1 MNREQGRRNR
11 QDQQEKHRARDY
23 DYEGERLEEFRFL
36 FERVPQAA
44 QAEHPPL
51 PALVEYAR
59 GLRPAGID
67 PQGWETH
74 AISAHVALCSACR
87 RKLNGIRRRERLR
100 ALIRG
105 PARLGQRLWGEERW
119 RRAYQYLGLL
129 LLVGGI
135 FLVYSLWQGT
145 TIEPP
150 AGERPPPPAGERIGD
165 TPGVG

>member
-1 MNREQGRRNR
+1 MNRRERPRREQRE
-11 QDQQEKHRARDY
+11 QHHTYA
-23 DYEGERLEEFRFL
+23 YEEEHLEEFRFL
-36 FERVPQAA
+36 FERLSQAA

-51 PALVEYAR
+51 TALTEYAR
-59 GLRPAGID
+59 GHRPAGID

-74 AISAHVALCSACR
+74 AISTHVALCSACR
-87 RKLNGIRRRERLR
+87 RKLRGIRRRERLQ
-100 ALIRG
+100 ALILG
-105 PARLGQRLWGEERW
+105 PARWGRQLLGEERW

-150 AGERPPPPAGERIGD
+150 KGDRPPPPAGEHTGD
-165 TPGVG
+165 APGVG